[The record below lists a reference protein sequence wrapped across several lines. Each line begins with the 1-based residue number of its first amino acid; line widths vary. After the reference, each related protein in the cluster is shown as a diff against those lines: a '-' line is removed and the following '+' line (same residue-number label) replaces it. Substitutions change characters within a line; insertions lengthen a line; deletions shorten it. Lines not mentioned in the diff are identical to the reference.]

1 MLIWFVNAPSTKICL
16 WLHKVTVL
24 LALWHQLLQRLKHL
38 RRRNSVSLCGLCSLA
53 FTAPFAPAPGTLG
66 TKGTYKL
73 PTQVSFCHFL
83 PRTVCLWGLLFTL
96 QVSPEASSSGEGYHP
111 CSGGK
116 ESKVYS
122 AAGQNPQTYQAAL
135 KRNDRKVVISTPG
148 ISTHS
153 YLNNGTWKSL
163 KPQRREKSPS
173 ETSCL
178 LGSQSG
184 QA

>member
-1 MLIWFVNAPSTKICL
+1 MTAQGDRSPGSST
-16 WLHKVTVL
+16 
-24 LALWHQLLQRLKHL
+24 
-38 RRRNSVSLCGLCSLA
+38 
-53 FTAPFAPAPGTLG
+53 PAPAAPQTPEKKEQCLIMWPLLFGFHCPPCTCPRHFRHQRNLQASNPS
-66 TKGTYKL
+66 L
-73 PTQVSFCHFL
+73 RHFL
-83 PRTVCLWGLLFTL
+83 PRTQSACGVCLFTL
-96 QVSPEASSSGEGYHP
+96 QVSPEASSSGEGYHL

-122 AAGQNPQTYQAAL
+122 AACQNPQTYQAAL